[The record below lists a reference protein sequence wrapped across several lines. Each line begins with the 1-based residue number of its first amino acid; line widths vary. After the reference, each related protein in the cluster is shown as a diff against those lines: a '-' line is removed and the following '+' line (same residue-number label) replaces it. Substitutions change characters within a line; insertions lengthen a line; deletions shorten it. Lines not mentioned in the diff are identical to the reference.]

1 MEVNM
6 LLREKSI
13 GFNAHT
19 LKYCALGLLFLLAI
33 GLRIAF
39 YHVITSDYA
48 AFTSQW
54 YDYIKSNG
62 GFAAF
67 KDNFYN
73 YNPPYLYLIA
83 LATYTPIPKLIALKS
98 ISVIFDIVLA
108 IFTYLIISLKYN
120 RSYAAFIGALVLLF
134 APTIFINSSA
144 WGQCDAIYASFC
156 LGSLYFL
163 LKDRNGWACTFFAL
177 AISFKLQ
184 AIFFLPVLLIVLIKR
199 RIALKDLAKYLIL
212 IPVIFFVLLIP
223 TLVAGRSVGSVLS
236 IYTEQVSTG
245 GVGGGAGQFRNG
257 GFGGNGQ
264 FNGQGT
270 TRTFER
276 PEGAGQFNGQGG
288 TRTFER
294 PEGAGQF
301 NGQGGT
307 GQFNRTG
314 GGGNGFSSVELT
326 YNAPSFYQWVPADST
341 GYWKYAGIL
350 LAGLAVL
357 GVGLLV
363 WSSKIP
369 LTAAIIIK
377 VTLVL
382 ALAIPFLLPEMH
394 ERYFYLADVV
404 SIVYAFYFP
413 RSFYIAII
421 VQLCSLLSYAPYFYN
436 TQIVSLG
443 LVAFAVLI
451 ITLITLA
458 DLIFTL
464 FPDFK
469 EKVLKPEGEFD
480 AETTSTTINAG
491 PTISL
496 FFNPQRIYYVL
507 THSS

>member
-1 MEVNM
+1 M

-13 GFNAHT
+13 GFNSRT
-19 LKYCALGLLFLLAI
+19 LKYCVIGILFIVAI
-33 GLRIAF
+33 GIRIEL
-39 YHVITSDYA
+39 YHVITSDYT
-48 AFTSQW
+48 AFISQW
-54 YDYIKSNG
+54 YDHIKSNG

-108 IFTYLIISLKYN
+108 VFTYLIVNLKYS
-120 RSYAAFIGALVLLF
+120 RSIAAFIAALVLMF
-134 APTIFINSSA
+134 APTIIINSSA
-144 WGQCDAIYASFC
+144 WGQCDAIYTAFC

-163 LKDRNGWACTFFAL
+163 LKDRTGWACAFFGL
-177 AISFKLQ
+177 AFSFKLQ

-199 RIALKDLAKYLIL
+199 RVAIKKLVKYLIL

-223 TLVAGRSVGSVLS
+223 TLLAGRSIGSTLS
-236 IYTEQVSTG
+236 IYTEQISTG
-245 GVGGGAGQFRNG
+245 GVGGGAVGTGGFRNG
-257 GFGGNGQ
+257 GTGGITGAA
-264 FNGQGT
+264 G
-270 TRTFER
+270 FER
-276 PEGAGQFNGQGG
+276 PEGSGQFNGQGG
-288 TRTFER
+288 AGGFER

-307 GQFNRTG
+307 GAAQFNATG
-314 GGGNGFSSVELT
+314 GNRFSSSSLT
-326 YNAPSFYQWVPADST
+326 YNAPSMYQWITADAA

-357 GVGLLV
+357 LVGFLV
-363 WSSKIP
+363 WISKVP
-369 LTAAIIIK
+369 FTSEIIVK

-382 ALAIPFLLPEMH
+382 ALAIPFFLPEMH

-413 RSFYIAII
+413 RSFYIAIL

-436 TQIVSLG
+436 SAIIGLGIVAL
-443 LVAFAVLI
+443 AVLVV
-451 ITLITLA
+451 TLITLT
-458 DLIFTL
+458 DLVFTL

-469 EKVLKPEGEFD
+469 EKVLKPEGDFNHE
-480 AETTSTTINAG
+480 AASTTIDVKPVSG
-491 PTISL
+491 LYTE
-496 FFNPQRIYYVL
+496 
-507 THSS
+507 